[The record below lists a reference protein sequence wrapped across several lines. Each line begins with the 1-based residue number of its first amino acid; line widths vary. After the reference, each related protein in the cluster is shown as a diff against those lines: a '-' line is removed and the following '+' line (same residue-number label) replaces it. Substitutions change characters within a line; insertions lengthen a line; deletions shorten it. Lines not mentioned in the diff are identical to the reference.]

1 MQYVWKTFWNCEQF
15 EQAHQT
21 RAWFPMIV
29 CKTNTKYWKY
39 KWFLKDTTFFIIYT
53 IFLCLNLFQG
63 NITGFLLSQKKHIF
77 AHSVQT
83 DTAAKLLWRIMS
95 KVMRAKQAVH
105 FVEDH
110 FLVYHCI
117 LPDALYGRWNSL
129 LVHKFPHIRVHIS
142 THICRRGCHV
152 AFRCDTP
159 SGVLI

>member
-95 KVMRAKQAVH
+95 KVMRAKQAVR

-110 FLVYHCI
+110 FPVYQTWTSI
-117 LPDALYGRWNSL
+117 LKITIRLQRTFDKTKLTAHTIIYIIKKHLSVILESL
-129 LVHKFPHIRVHIS
+129 E
-142 THICRRGCHV
+142 
-152 AFRCDTP
+152 
-159 SGVLI
+159 